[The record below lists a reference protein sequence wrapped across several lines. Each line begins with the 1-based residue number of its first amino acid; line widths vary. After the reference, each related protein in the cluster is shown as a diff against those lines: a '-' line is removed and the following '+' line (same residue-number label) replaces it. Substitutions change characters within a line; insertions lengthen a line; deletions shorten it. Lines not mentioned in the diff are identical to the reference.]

1 MKSEIINGD
10 LFSTDCEVIAHQ
22 VNCMGKMNSGV
33 AKTVKEKYSEV
44 FDEYK
49 ISVNKL
55 NNKCLGGCLLVRS
68 NDERYIANIFGQY
81 LYNGC
86 EIDKFSLN
94 AYEKPGYSPS
104 IDSED
109 SFSTYTRRFT
119 NYEAFYR
126 GLIQLRMH
134 MSKLSL
140 KSVAF
145 PYNIGSDRGG
155 ASWNIIRR
163 MIDDVFESTGIIVKI
178 YKLN

>member
-22 VNCMGKMNSGV
+22 VNCMGEMNSGV
-33 AKTVKEKYSEV
+33 AKIVREKYPEV

-49 ISVNKL
+49 LSVNNL
-55 NNKCLGGCLLVRS
+55 NNKCLGGCLLVKCR
-68 NDERYIANIFGQY
+68 DGKHIANIFGQY

-86 EIDKFSLN
+86 EIDKFSLD
-94 AYEKPGYSPS
+94 AYEKPGYSS
-104 IDSED
+104 STDSED
-109 SFSTYTRRFT
+109 LFSTYTRRYT

-126 GLIQLRMH
+126 GLIRLRMH
-134 MSKLSL
+134 VSKHSL